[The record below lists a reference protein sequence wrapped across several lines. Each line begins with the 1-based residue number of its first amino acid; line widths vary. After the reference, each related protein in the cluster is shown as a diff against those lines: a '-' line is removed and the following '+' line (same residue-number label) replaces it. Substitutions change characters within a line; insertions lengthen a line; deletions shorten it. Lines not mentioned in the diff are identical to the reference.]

1 MRTLSEVTLE
11 KDELEALK
19 LHDIDELEQTEAAR
33 KMKISQSTFARTLD
47 NAYKKI
53 AQAII
58 NGKAI
63 RINK

>member
-47 NAYKKI
+47 
-53 AQAII
+53 
-58 NGKAI
+58 
-63 RINK
+63 